1 MWQVKAIACAVG
13 MYVIHARGP
22 MRLFLLPR
30 QWKWDQTCLHDSSL
44 IYKRMSLGI
53 DHDVPY
59 QLQEE
64 PGRIMITHKGS
75 LINQF

>member
-1 MWQVKAIACAVG
+1 
-13 MYVIHARGP
+13 
-22 MRLFLLPR
+22 
-30 QWKWDQTCLHDSSL
+30 
-44 IYKRMSLGI
+44 MSLGI

-75 LINQF
+75 LINQFWLGKGRAIWLCERGTV